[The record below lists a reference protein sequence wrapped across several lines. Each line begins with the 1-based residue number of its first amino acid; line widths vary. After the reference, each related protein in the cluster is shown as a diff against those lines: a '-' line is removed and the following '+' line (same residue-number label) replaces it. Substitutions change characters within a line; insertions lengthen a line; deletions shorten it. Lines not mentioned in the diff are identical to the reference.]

1 MTEPINAVPDFE
13 EPHLAAAV
21 EKLSPDEVHALP
33 FGAIQL
39 DASGQAIFY
48 SDAERRLSGYRK
60 TVLGRDFFLE
70 IAPCMN
76 NPNFRGRIDRAIAAG
91 KLDIQFSYIADLP
104 TGTTDIEVRIQ
115 AASGGGCWIFLR
127 RFE

>member
-21 EKLSPDEVHALP
+21 EKQSPDKVHALP
-33 FGAIQL
+33 FGAIRL

-48 SDAERRLSGYRK
+48 SDAKRRLSGYRK
-60 TVLGRDFFLE
+60 PVLGRDFFVA
-70 IAPCMN
+70 IAPCLN
-76 NPNFRGRIDRAIAAG
+76 NPNFRGRIDRAIASRR
-91 KLDIQFSYIADLP
+91 LDIRFSYIADLP
-104 TGTTDIEVRIQ
+104 AGTTDIEVHIQ

>member
-1 MTEPINAVPDFE
+1 MTEPVNAVPDFE
-13 EPHLAAAV
+13 EPHLALAV
-21 EKLSPDEVHALP
+21 EKLSLDQVHALH

-48 SDAERRLSGYRK
+48 SDTERRLSGYRR

-76 NPNFRGRIDRAIAAG
+76 NANFRGRIDRAIAAG
-91 KLDIQFSYIADLP
+91 RLDIRFGYIADLP
-104 TGTTDIEVRIQ
+104 AGTTDIEVRIQ
-115 AASGGGCWIFLR
+115 AASSGGCWIFLR

>member
-1 MTEPINAVPDFE
+1 MTESINAVPDFG

-21 EKLSPDEVHALP
+21 EKLSPDQVHALP
-33 FGAIQL
+33 FGAIRL
-39 DASGQAIFY
+39 DAGGQAIFY

-60 TVLGRDFFLE
+60 PVLRRDFFLE

-91 KLDIQFSYIADLP
+91 RLDIRFSYIAGLSA
-104 TGTTDIEVRIQ
+104 GTTDIEVHIQ

>member
-1 MTEPINAVPDFE
+1 MTESINAVPDFE

-21 EKLSPDEVHALP
+21 EKLSPDQVHALP
-33 FGAIQL
+33 FGAIRL

-60 TVLGRDFFLE
+60 PVLGRDFFVE

-76 NPNFRGRIDRAIAAG
+76 NPNFAVASIAQSRLGGLISDLATSPTCLRAQRI
-91 KLDIQFSYIADLP
+91 
-104 TGTTDIEVRIQ
+104 
-115 AASGGGCWIFLR
+115 
-127 RFE
+127 